1 MERLYKERLYKE
13 RLYKKRLY
21 KKRLYKKRLY
31 KKRLYKGFNSRI
43 LNFRSFLMGKN
54 WAISIGIN
62 QYDNLQDL
70 NFAKRDAE
78 AMAAWFRE
86 EAKFDQVFLFTENS
100 PDINT
105 SPPIP
110 TQPTYGRL
118 RRFLQAQFE
127 QPLLEPGDNLWFF
140 FAGHGMRHTD
150 KDYLMLAD
158 SDPGDIEHTAISV
171 EFITER
177 LRRSRADNVVLLLD
191 ACREE
196 SSRSGLG
203 IGLEQH
209 QGVIT
214 FYSCAANQKS
224 WEITELQHGSFT
236 HTLLT
241 GLRLHGEANCAT
253 VERLDRYLNS
263 SVPQLNT
270 RYQKPIQNPYLK
282 AEPPYKM
289 YYILLEQ
296 SATMRDVESLKLQ
309 ASLSENAGNFE
320 LAEQIWIRVLG
331 VSPADLDAISAIKRI
346 AIKKNNSTLLPISQ
360 PVGNSESASSS
371 RGENT
376 MSSTQILE
384 LVEKIKE
391 NNRKRKK
398 DEYRQAVLKEV
409 EQQFPLNQKSIDN
422 LSNLQRSF
430 QLSEEEVSGIK
441 QPIFIQKEAEYR
453 KREEE
458 ERIRREQQAERIRQ
472 QHQQNL
478 EQYQREFSAKI
489 EREYPLHQASRNK
502 FKRLQISLQLSEQEI
517 LQIEQPIIAKKEA
530 EYQKLQEE
538 NRKISGNPSGS
549 NPPPIK
555 RRQFLIYAG
564 LGGTGL
570 VTTVVFSQILKPT
583 VQPKL
588 LELLTFTFTTKT
600 VNKTGKIVNQ
610 ENHQAKY
617 FKEDLGNNITLEMVQ
632 IPGGSFKMGSPES
645 EKGRRESESPQHQ
658 VNVPGFS
665 MGKFV
670 VTQEQY
676 QQIMGNNPS
685 SFSGAKRP
693 VEQVSWNDA
702 VEFCQKLSQKTG
714 REYRLPS
721 EAEWEYACRGG
732 TTTPFHFGET
742 ITTDLAN
749 YNGTDTYASEPKG
762 KNLERTTD
770 VGSFPPNAFGLYDM
784 HGNVWE
790 WCQDDWH
797 DNYIDAPKD
806 GSVWTSRSGITK
818 LLRGGSCFYIPGLC
832 RSACRGNGNLDDYY
846 GNIGFRVVCSGAART

>member
-1 MERLYKERLYKE
+1 
-13 RLYKKRLY
+13 
-21 KKRLYKKRLY
+21 
-31 KKRLYKGFNSRI
+31 
-43 LNFRSFLMGKN
+43 MGQN
-54 WAISIGIN
+54 WTISIGIN
-62 QYDNLQDL
+62 QYDNLQAL

-127 QPLLEPGDNLWFF
+127 QPLLKPGDNLWFF
-140 FAGHGMRHTD
+140 FAGHGMRHAD

-158 SDPGDIEHTAISV
+158 SDPSDIEHTAISV
-171 EFITER
+171 EYITER

-224 WEITELQHGSFT
+224 WEIAELQHGSFT

-263 SVPQLNT
+263 AVPQLNT

-309 ASLSENAGNFE
+309 ASLSENSGNFE

-331 VSPADLDAISAIKRI
+331 VSPADSDAVSAIKRI
-346 AIKKNNSTLLPISQ
+346 AIKNNNPK
-360 PVGNSESASSS
+360 PVPLEVNNPQVIGSA
-371 RGENT
+371 RGDAT
-376 MSSTQILE
+376 MSPTQILE
-384 LVEKIKE
+384 LAEKIKE
-391 NNRKRKK
+391 NNRKQE
-398 DEYRQAVLKEV
+398 EYRQVVLKEV

-422 LSNLQRSF
+422 LSNLQKSL

-441 QPIFIQKEAEYR
+441 QPIFIHKEAEYR

-489 EREYPLHQASRNK
+489 EKEYPFHQASRNK
-502 FKRLQISLQLSEQEI
+502 FKKLQISLQLSEQEI

-549 NPPPIK
+549 NSPPIK

-583 VQPKL
+583 VQPKQVQPKL
-588 LELLTFTFTTKT
+588 LELLTVTFTTKT

-617 FKEDLGNNITLEMVQ
+617 FKEDLSNGITLEMVQ
-632 IPGGSFKMGSPES
+632 IPGGSFKMGSPAS
-645 EKGRRESESPQHQ
+645 EKGRSESESPQHQ
-658 VNVPGFS
+658 VNVPAFS

-676 QQIMGNNPS
+676 QQIMGKNPS
-685 SFSGAKRP
+685 YFTQKGAKRP
-693 VEQVSWNDA
+693 VEKVSWNDA

-721 EAEWEYACRGG
+721 EAEWEYACRAG

-742 ITTDLAN
+742 ITTELAN
-749 YNGTDTYASEPKG
+749 YDGTYTYASEPKG
-762 KNLERTTD
+762 KYLQQTTD

-797 DNYIDAPKD
+797 ENYIDAPKD
-806 GSVWTSRSGITK
+806 GSVWTSRSGDTK
-818 LLRGGSCFYIPGLC
+818 MMRGGSWFINPHYC
-832 RSACRGNGNLDDYY
+832 RSASRYDTYRVERDV
-846 GNIGFRVVCSGAART
+846 IFSSVGFRVVCVVGRT

>member
-1 MERLYKERLYKE
+1 MKM
-13 RLYKKRLY
+13 
-21 KKRLYKKRLY
+21 
-31 KKRLYKGFNSRI
+31 S
-43 LNFRSFLMGKN
+43 KN

-62 QYDNLQDL
+62 QYDNLQAL

-86 EAKFDQVFLFTENS
+86 EAKFDQVFLFTEDS
-100 PDINT
+100 PHINT

-110 TQPTYGRL
+110 TQPTFGGLRGFL
-118 RRFLQAQFE
+118 RRQFE
-127 QPLLEPGDNLWFF
+127 QPLLEPEDNLWFF
-140 FAGHGMRHTD
+140 FAGHGMRHAD

-171 EFITER
+171 EYITER

-203 IGLEQH
+203 IGEEKH

-224 WEITELQHGSFT
+224 WEIAELRHGSFT

-263 SVPQLNT
+263 AVPQLNT
-270 RYQKPIQNPYLK
+270 RYQKEIQNPYLK

-309 ASLSENAGNFE
+309 ASLSENSGNFE

-331 VSPADLDAISAIKRI
+331 VSRADSDAISAIKRI
-346 AIKKNNSTLLPISQ
+346 AIKTSDSVEKPVSLKVNNPQSIGL
-360 PVGNSESASSS
+360 S
-371 RGENT
+371 RG
-376 MSSTQILE
+376 
-384 LVEKIKE
+384 
-391 NNRKRKK
+391 
-398 DEYRQAVLKEV
+398 DEYP
-409 EQQFPLNQKSIDN
+409 QFPL
-422 LSNLQRSF
+422 
-430 QLSEEEVSGIK
+430 
-441 QPIFIQKEAEYR
+441 KEF
-453 KREEE
+453 
-458 ERIRREQQAERIRQ
+458 
-472 QHQQNL
+472 
-478 EQYQREFSAKI
+478 EF
-489 EREYPLHQASRNK
+489 E
-502 FKRLQISLQLSEQEI
+502 
-517 LQIEQPIIAKKEA
+517 
-530 EYQKLQEE
+530 
-538 NRKISGNPSGS
+538 
-549 NPPPIK
+549 
-555 RRQFLIYAG
+555 
-564 LGGTGL
+564 
-570 VTTVVFSQILKPT
+570 
-583 VQPKL
+583 
-588 LELLTFTFTTKT
+588 TKT
-600 VNKTGKIVNQ
+600 VDKTGKIVNQ

-617 FKEDLGNNITLEMVQ
+617 FKEDLGNNITLDMVQ
-632 IPGGSFKMGSPES
+632 IPGGSFMMGSLES
-645 EKGRRESESPQHQ
+645 EKGRTQDESPQHQ

-676 QQIMGNNPS
+676 QQIMGKNPS
-685 SFSGAKRP
+685 YFTQKGAKRP
-693 VEQVSWNDA
+693 VEEVSWNNA

-721 EAEWEYACRGG
+721 EAEWEYACRAG

-742 ITTDLAN
+742 ITTELAN
-749 YNGTDTYASEPKG
+749 YKGTSIYASEPKG
-762 KNLERTTD
+762 KHLQRTTD
-770 VGSFPPNAFGLYDM
+770 LGSFPPNAFGLYDM

-797 DNYIDAPKD
+797 NNYSNAPKD
-806 GSVWTSRSGITK
+806 GSGWTSQSGNTK
-818 LLRGGSCFYIPGLC
+818 ALRGGSWGNIPVYC
-832 RSACRGNGNLDDYY
+832 RSAYRTYNALAYHY
-846 GNIGFRVVCSGAART
+846 FNIGFRVVCSGATRT

>member
-1 MERLYKERLYKE
+1 MKM
-13 RLYKKRLY
+13 
-21 KKRLYKKRLY
+21 
-31 KKRLYKGFNSRI
+31 S
-43 LNFRSFLMGKN
+43 KN

-62 QYDNLQDL
+62 QYDNLQPL

-86 EAKFDQVFLFTENS
+86 EAKFDQVFLFTEDS
-100 PDINT
+100 PAINT

-110 TQPTYGRL
+110 TQPTFGGLRGFL
-118 RRFLQAQFE
+118 RRQFE

-140 FAGHGMRHTD
+140 FAGHGMRHAD

-171 EFITER
+171 EYITER

-203 IGLEQH
+203 IGEEKH

-224 WEITELQHGSFT
+224 WEIAELRHGSFT

-263 SVPQLNT
+263 AVPQLNT
-270 RYQKPIQNPYLK
+270 RYQKEIQNPYLK

-309 ASLSENAGNFE
+309 ASLSENSGNFE
-320 LAEQIWIRVLG
+320 LAKQIWIRVLG
-331 VSPADLDAISAIKRI
+331 VSPADSDAISAIQRI
-346 AIKKNNSTLLPISQ
+346 AIKNNNPK
-360 PVGNSESASSS
+360 PVPLEVNNPQVIGSA
-371 RGENT
+371 RGDAT
-376 MSSTQILE
+376 MSPTQILE
-384 LVEKIKE
+384 LAEKIKE
-391 NNRKRKK
+391 NNRKQE
-398 DEYRQAVLKEV
+398 EYRQVVLKEV

-422 LSNLQRSF
+422 LSNLQKSL

-441 QPIFIQKEAEYR
+441 QPIFIHKEAEYR

-489 EREYPLHQASRNK
+489 EKEYPFHQASRNK
-502 FKRLQISLQLSEQEI
+502 FKKLQISLQLSEQEI

-530 EYQKLQEE
+530 EYQKLQGE
-538 NRKISGNPSGS
+538 NRKPSGNPSGS
-549 NPPPIK
+549 NSPPIK

-583 VQPKL
+583 VQPKQVQPKL
-588 LELLTFTFTTKT
+588 LELLTVTFTTKT

-617 FKEDLGNNITLEMVQ
+617 FKEDLSNGITLEMVQ
-632 IPGGSFKMGSPES
+632 IPGGSFMMGSPES
-645 EKGRRESESPQHQ
+645 EKRRYESESPQHE
-658 VNVPGFS
+658 VNVPAFS

-685 SFSGAKRP
+685 YFTEKEAKLP
-693 VEQVSWNDA
+693 VEQVSWNNA
-702 VEFCQKLSQKTG
+702 VEFCQKLSEKTG

-721 EAEWEYACRGG
+721 EAEWEYACRAG

-742 ITTDLAN
+742 ITTELAN
-749 YNGTDTYASEPKG
+749 YKGTSIYASEPKG
-762 KNLERTTD
+762 KHLQRTTD
-770 VGSFPPNAFGLYDM
+770 VGIFPPNAFGLYDM

-797 DNYIDAPKD
+797 NNYIDAPKD
-806 GSVWTSRSGITK
+806 GSGWTSRSGNTK
-818 LLRGGSCFYIPGLC
+818 VLRGGSWTSDPVNC
-832 RSACRGNGNLDDYY
+832 RSAFRSLYTLDYNGNA
-846 GNIGFRVVCSGAART
+846 IGFRVVCSGAART

>member
-1 MERLYKERLYKE
+1 
-13 RLYKKRLY
+13 
-21 KKRLYKKRLY
+21 
-31 KKRLYKGFNSRI
+31 
-43 LNFRSFLMGKN
+43 MGKN

-62 QYDNLQDL
+62 QYDNLQTL

-86 EAKFDQVFLFTENS
+86 EAKFDQVFLFTADS
-100 PDINT
+100 PPISANT
-105 SPPIP
+105 PIP
-110 TQPTYGRL
+110 TQPIYGRV

-127 QPLLEPGDNLWFF
+127 QPLLKPEDNLWFF
-140 FAGHGMRHTD
+140 FAGHGMRHAD

-158 SDPGDIEHTAISV
+158 SDPGAIEQTAISV
-171 EFITER
+171 EYITER

-203 IGLEQH
+203 IGEEKH

-214 FYSCAANQKS
+214 FYSCAANEKS
-224 WEITELQHGSFT
+224 WEIAELQHGSFT

-253 VERLDRYLNS
+253 VERLDRYINS
-263 SVPQLNT
+263 FVPQLNIK
-270 RYQKPIQNPYLK
+270 YQKPIQNPYLK

-296 SATMRDVESLKLQ
+296 SATLKDVESLKLQ
-309 ASLSENAGNFE
+309 ASLSENSGNFE

-331 VSPADLDAISAIKRI
+331 VSRADLDAVSALKRI
-346 AIKKNNSTLLPISQ
+346 AIKNNNSTPLPIPQ
-360 PVGNSESASSS
+360 PIVNLQLPSSS
-371 RGENT
+371 RGEDT
-376 MSSTQILE
+376 TISSTQILE
-384 LVEKIKE
+384 VVKKFKE
-391 NNRKRKK
+391 NNRNRKQE
-398 DEYRQAVLKEV
+398 EYRQAVLKEV

-422 LSNLQRSF
+422 LVNLQRSF
-430 QLSEEEVSGIK
+430 QLSEEEVSGIR

-458 ERIRREQQAERIRQ
+458 DRIRKEQESKRIRQ

-478 EQYQREFSAKI
+478 EQYEEAFLTKI
-489 EREYPLHQASRNK
+489 EREYPLRQASINK
-502 FKRLQISLQLSEQEI
+502 FKKLQNSFQLSKQEI
-517 LQIEQPIIAKKEA
+517 LQIERPIIAKKEA

-538 NRKISGNPSGS
+538 NRKTSGNPSGS

-583 VQPKL
+583 VQPKQVQPKQVQPKL

-632 IPGGSFKMGSPES
+632 IPGGSFMMGSPAS
-645 EKGRRESESPQHQ
+645 EKGRSQDESPQHQ

-685 SFSGAKRP
+685 HFSGAKRP
-693 VEQVSWNDA
+693 VEQVSWNNA

-749 YNGTDTYASEPKG
+749 YNETQYASEPKG
-762 KNLERTTD
+762 KYLEQTID

-797 DNYIDAPKD
+797 DNYINAPKD
-806 GSVWTSRSGITK
+806 GSAWTSQSGNNK
-818 LLRGGSCFYIPGLC
+818 LLRGGSWYNDPALC
-832 RSACRGNGNLDDYY
+832 RSAFRNYSILDDYNN
-846 GNIGFRVVCSGAART
+846 NIGFRVVCSGAART

>member
-1 MERLYKERLYKE
+1 MKM
-13 RLYKKRLY
+13 
-21 KKRLYKKRLY
+21 
-31 KKRLYKGFNSRI
+31 S
-43 LNFRSFLMGKN
+43 KN

-62 QYDNLQDL
+62 QYDNLQAL

-86 EAKFDQVFLFTENS
+86 EAKFDQVFLFTEDS
-100 PDINT
+100 PHINT

-110 TQPTYGRL
+110 TQPTFGGLRGFL
-118 RRFLQAQFE
+118 RRQFE
-127 QPLLEPGDNLWFF
+127 QPLLEPEDNLWFF
-140 FAGHGMRHTD
+140 FAGHGMRHAD

-171 EFITER
+171 EYITER

-203 IGLEQH
+203 IGEEKH

-224 WEITELQHGSFT
+224 WEIAELRHGSFT

-263 SVPQLNT
+263 AVPQLNT
-270 RYQKPIQNPYLK
+270 RYQKEIQNPYLK

-309 ASLSENAGNFE
+309 ASLSENSGNFE

-331 VSPADLDAISAIKRI
+331 VSRADLDAISAIKRI

-360 PVGNSESASSS
+360 PVRNPESPGSS
-371 RGENT
+371 RGDAT
-376 MSSTQILE
+376 MSPTEILE
-384 LVEKIKE
+384 LAEKIKE
-391 NNRKRKK
+391 NNRKQE
-398 DEYRQAVLKEV
+398 EYRQAILKEV

-422 LSNLQRSF
+422 LSNLQKSL

-489 EREYPLHQASRNK
+489 EKEYPFHQASRNK
-502 FKRLQISLQLSEQEI
+502 FKKLQISLQLSEQEI

-530 EYQKLQEE
+530 EYQKLQGE
-538 NRKISGNPSGS
+538 NRKPSGNPSGS
-549 NPPPIK
+549 NSPPIK

-588 LELLTFTFTTKT
+588 LELLTVTFTTKT
-600 VNKTGKIVNQ
+600 VDKTGKIVNQ

-617 FKEDLGNNITLEMVQ
+617 FKEDLSNGITLEMVQ
-632 IPGGSFKMGSPES
+632 IPGGSFMMGSPAS
-645 EKGRRESESPQHQ
+645 RYESESPQHE
-658 VNVPGFS
+658 VNVPAFS

-685 SFSGAKRP
+685 YFTEKEAKLP
-693 VEQVSWNDA
+693 VEQVSWNNA
-702 VEFCQKLSQKTG
+702 VDFCLKLSQQTG

-721 EAEWEYACRGG
+721 EAEWEYACRAG

-742 ITTDLAN
+742 ITTELAN
-749 YNGTDTYASEPKG
+749 YDGTYTYASEPKG
-762 KNLERTTD
+762 KYLQKTTD
-770 VGSFPPNAFGLYDM
+770 VDSFTPNAFGLYNM

-790 WCQDDWH
+790 WCQDDLH
-797 DNYIDAPKD
+797 NDYTDAPTNGSAWESQD
-806 GSVWTSRSGITK
+806 GDIKVA
-818 LLRGGSCFYIPGLC
+818 RGGSWLNDPTFS
-832 RSACRGNGNLDDYY
+832 RSAYRGTFGKSKLRVNDL
-846 GNIGFRVVCSGAART
+846 GFRVVCSGAAWT

>member
-1 MERLYKERLYKE
+1 
-13 RLYKKRLY
+13 
-21 KKRLYKKRLY
+21 
-31 KKRLYKGFNSRI
+31 
-43 LNFRSFLMGKN
+43 MGKN

-62 QYDNLQDL
+62 QYDNLQPL

-86 EAKFDQVFLFTENS
+86 EAKFDQVFLFTEDS
-100 PDINT
+100 PPIPAN
-105 SPPIP
+105 PPIP
-110 TQPTYGRL
+110 TQPIYGRV

-127 QPLLEPGDNLWFF
+127 QPLLKPEDNLWFF
-140 FAGHGMRHTD
+140 FAGHGMRHAD

-171 EFITER
+171 EYITER
-177 LRRSRADNVVLLLD
+177 LRRSCADNVVLLLD

-203 IGLEQH
+203 IGEEKH

-224 WEITELQHGSFT
+224 WEIAELQHGSFT

-241 GLRLHGEANCAT
+241 GLRLHDEANCAT

-263 SVPQLNT
+263 YVPQLNCS
-270 RYQKPIQNPYLK
+270 YQKPIQNPYLK
-282 AEPPYKM
+282 AEPPYKI

-296 SATMRDVESLKLQ
+296 SATLKDVESLKLQ
-309 ASLSENAGNFE
+309 ASLSENSGNFE

-331 VSPADLDAISAIKRI
+331 VSRADLDAISAIQRI
-346 AIKKNNSTLLPISQ
+346 AIKKNNSTPLPISQ
-360 PVGNSESASSS
+360 PVGNSESPGSS
-371 RGENT
+371 RSGDT

-384 LVEKIKE
+384 LAEKIKE
-391 NNRKRKK
+391 NNRKQE
-398 DEYRQAVLKEV
+398 EYRQAVLKEV

-422 LSNLQRSF
+422 LANLQKSL
-430 QLSEEEVSGIK
+430 QLSEEEVLKIR
-441 QPIFIQKEAEYR
+441 QLIFIQKEAEYR
-453 KREEE
+453 KRQEE
-458 ERIRREQQAERIRQ
+458 ERIRREQEAERTHQ
-472 QHQQNL
+472 QHQENL
-478 EQYQREFSAKI
+478 DQYQREFLTTI
-489 EREYPLHQASRNK
+489 EREYPLSQASKNK
-502 FKRLQISLQLSEQEI
+502 LKKLQNSLRLSEQEI
-517 LQIEQPIIAKKEA
+517 LQIEEQSVNFPRTPQPTLFSI
-530 EYQKLQEE
+530 
-538 NRKISGNPSGS
+538 N
-549 NPPPIK
+549 
-555 RRQFLIYAG
+555 RRQFLTYAG

-570 VTTVVFSQILKPT
+570 VTTVVFSQMFK

-588 LELLTFTFTTKT
+588 LELLTFEFETKT
-600 VNKTGKIVNQ
+600 VDKTGKIVNQ

-632 IPGGSFKMGSPES
+632 IPGGSFMMGSPES
-645 EKGRRESESPQHQ
+645 EKGWDKRESPQHE
-658 VNVPGFS
+658 VNVPAFS
-665 MGKFV
+665 IGKFV

-676 QQIMGNNPS
+676 QQIMDKNPS
-685 SFSGAKRP
+685 SFPGAKRP
-693 VEQVSWNDA
+693 VEQVSWNNA

-714 REYRLPS
+714 REYRLPT
-721 EAEWEYACRGG
+721 EAEWEYACRAG

-749 YNGTDTYASEPKG
+749 YDGTYTYASEPKG
-762 KNLERTTD
+762 KYLEQTID

-797 DNYIDAPKD
+797 DNYINAPKD
-806 GSVWTSRSGITK
+806 GSAWTSQSGNNK
-818 LLRGGSCFYIPGLC
+818 LLRGGSWLNDPGNC
-832 RSACRGNGNLDDYY
+832 RSACRGDYNLDGSY
-846 GNIGFRVVCSGAART
+846 NFGFRVVCSGAART

>member
-1 MERLYKERLYKE
+1 MKM
-13 RLYKKRLY
+13 
-21 KKRLYKKRLY
+21 
-31 KKRLYKGFNSRI
+31 S
-43 LNFRSFLMGKN
+43 KN

-62 QYDNLQDL
+62 QYDNLQAL

-86 EAKFDQVFLFTENS
+86 EAKFDQVFLFTEDS
-100 PDINT
+100 PHINT

-110 TQPTYGRL
+110 TQPTFGGLRGFL
-118 RRFLQAQFE
+118 RRQFE

-140 FAGHGMRHTD
+140 FAGHGMRHAD

-171 EFITER
+171 EYITER

-203 IGLEQH
+203 IGEEKH

-224 WEITELQHGSFT
+224 WEIAELRHGSFT

-263 SVPQLNT
+263 AVPQLNT
-270 RYQKPIQNPYLK
+270 RYQKEIQNPYLK

-309 ASLSENAGNFE
+309 ASLSENSGNFE

-331 VSPADLDAISAIKRI
+331 VSPADSDAISAIQRI
-346 AIKKNNSTLLPISQ
+346 AIKNNNPK
-360 PVGNSESASSS
+360 PVPLEVNNPQVIGSA
-371 RGENT
+371 RGDAT
-376 MSSTQILE
+376 MSPTQILE
-384 LVEKIKE
+384 LAEKIKE
-391 NNRKRKK
+391 NNRKQE
-398 DEYRQAVLKEV
+398 EYRQVVLKEV

-422 LSNLQRSF
+422 LSNLQKSL

-489 EREYPLHQASRNK
+489 EKEYPFHQASRNK
-502 FKRLQISLQLSEQEI
+502 FKKLQISLQLSEQEI

-530 EYQKLQEE
+530 EYQKLQGE
-538 NRKISGNPSGS
+538 NRKPSGNPSGS
-549 NPPPIK
+549 NSPPIK

-570 VTTVVFSQILKPT
+570 VTTVVFSQILKPPVQPKQ

-588 LELLTFTFTTKT
+588 LELLTVTFTTKT

-617 FKEDLGNNITLEMVQ
+617 FKEDLSNGITLEMVQ
-632 IPGGSFKMGSPES
+632 IPGGSFMMGSPAS
-645 EKGRRESESPQHQ
+645 EKGRTQDESPQHQ
-658 VNVPGFS
+658 VNVPAFS
-665 MGKFV
+665 MGKYV

-676 QQIMGNNPS
+676 QQIIGKNPS
-685 SFSGAKRP
+685 SFKGAKRP
-693 VEQVSWNDA
+693 VEQVSWKNA
-702 VEFCQKLSQKTG
+702 VDFCLKLSQQTG

-742 ITTDLAN
+742 ITTELAN
-749 YNGTDTYASEPKG
+749 YDGTYTYASEPKG
-762 KNLERTTD
+762 KYLQKTTD
-770 VGSFPPNAFGLYDM
+770 VDSFTPNAFGLYNM

-790 WCQDDWH
+790 WCQDDLH
-797 DNYIDAPKD
+797 NDYTDAPTNGSAWESQD
-806 GSVWTSRSGITK
+806 GDIKVA
-818 LLRGGSCFYIPGLC
+818 RGGSWLNDPTFS
-832 RSACRGNGNLDDYY
+832 RSAYRGTFGKSKLRVNDL
-846 GNIGFRVVCSGAART
+846 GFRVVCSGAAWT

>member
-1 MERLYKERLYKE
+1 
-13 RLYKKRLY
+13 
-21 KKRLYKKRLY
+21 
-31 KKRLYKGFNSRI
+31 
-43 LNFRSFLMGKN
+43 MGKN

-62 QYDNLQDL
+62 KYDNLQAL

-78 AMAAWFRE
+78 EMAAWFRE
-86 EAKFDQVFLFTENS
+86 EAKFDRVFLFTEDS
-100 PDINT
+100 PAINT

-127 QPLLEPGDNLWFF
+127 QPLLKPGDNLWFF
-140 FAGHGMRHTD
+140 FAGHGMRHAD

-171 EFITER
+171 EYITER
-177 LRRSRADNVVLLLD
+177 LRRSRADNVVLFLD

-263 SVPQLNT
+263 AVPQLNT

-282 AEPPYKM
+282 AEPPRKM

-296 SATMRDVESLKLQ
+296 FATMRDVESLKLQ
-309 ASLSENAGNFE
+309 ASLSENEGNFE

-331 VSPADLDAISAIKRI
+331 VSRADLDAISAIKRI
-346 AIKKNNSTLLPISQ
+346 AIKTSDSIEKPVSLKVNNPQSIGL
-360 PVGNSESASSS
+360 S
-371 RGENT
+371 RG
-376 MSSTQILE
+376 
-384 LVEKIKE
+384 
-391 NNRKRKK
+391 
-398 DEYRQAVLKEV
+398 DEYPQFLLKEFF
-409 EQQFPLNQKSIDN
+409 E
-422 LSNLQRSF
+422 
-430 QLSEEEVSGIK
+430 
-441 QPIFIQKEAEYR
+441 
-453 KREEE
+453 
-458 ERIRREQQAERIRQ
+458 
-472 QHQQNL
+472 
-478 EQYQREFSAKI
+478 
-489 EREYPLHQASRNK
+489 
-502 FKRLQISLQLSEQEI
+502 
-517 LQIEQPIIAKKEA
+517 
-530 EYQKLQEE
+530 
-538 NRKISGNPSGS
+538 
-549 NPPPIK
+549 
-555 RRQFLIYAG
+555 
-564 LGGTGL
+564 T
-570 VTTVVFSQILKPT
+570 VTVD
-583 VQPKL
+583 
-588 LELLTFTFTTKT
+588 
-600 VNKTGKIVNQ
+600 KTGKIVNQ
-610 ENHQAKY
+610 ENHQAAY
-617 FKEDLGNNITLEMVQ
+617 FKEDLGNGITLEMVQ

-645 EKGRRESESPQHQ
+645 EKGWSESESPQHQ

-685 SFSGAKRP
+685 RFSGAKRP
-693 VEQVSWNDA
+693 VEKVSWNDA
-702 VEFCQKLSQKTG
+702 VEFCQKLSQQTG

-721 EAEWEYACRGG
+721 EAEWEYACRAG

-749 YNGTDTYASEPKG
+749 YNGTYTYASEPKG
-762 KNLERTTD
+762 KYLQKTTD

-797 DNYIDAPKD
+797 NNYIDAPKD
-806 GSVWTSRSGITK
+806 GSGWTSRSGNTK
-818 LLRGGSCFYIPGLC
+818 VVRGGSWFNVPRNC
-832 RSACRGNGNLDDYY
+832 RSASRNLNVRVVRGNVSYD
-846 GNIGFRVVCSGAART
+846 IGFRVVCVVGRT

>member
-1 MERLYKERLYKE
+1 MKM
-13 RLYKKRLY
+13 
-21 KKRLYKKRLY
+21 
-31 KKRLYKGFNSRI
+31 S
-43 LNFRSFLMGKN
+43 KN

-62 QYDNLQDL
+62 QYDNLQAL

-86 EAKFDQVFLFTENS
+86 EAKFDQVFLFTEDS
-100 PDINT
+100 PHINT

-110 TQPTYGRL
+110 TQPTFGGLRGFL
-118 RRFLQAQFE
+118 RRQFE

-140 FAGHGMRHTD
+140 FAGHGMRHAD

-171 EFITER
+171 EYITER

-203 IGLEQH
+203 IGEEKH

-224 WEITELQHGSFT
+224 WEIAELRHGSFT

-263 SVPQLNT
+263 AVPQLNT
-270 RYQKPIQNPYLK
+270 RYQKEIQNPYLK

-309 ASLSENAGNFE
+309 ASLSENSGNFE

-331 VSPADLDAISAIKRI
+331 VSRADSDAISAIKRI
-346 AIKKNNSTLLPISQ
+346 AIKTSDSVEKPVSLKVNNPQSIGL
-360 PVGNSESASSS
+360 S
-371 RGENT
+371 RG
-376 MSSTQILE
+376 
-384 LVEKIKE
+384 
-391 NNRKRKK
+391 
-398 DEYRQAVLKEV
+398 DEYP
-409 EQQFPLNQKSIDN
+409 QFPL
-422 LSNLQRSF
+422 
-430 QLSEEEVSGIK
+430 
-441 QPIFIQKEAEYR
+441 KEF
-453 KREEE
+453 
-458 ERIRREQQAERIRQ
+458 
-472 QHQQNL
+472 
-478 EQYQREFSAKI
+478 EF
-489 EREYPLHQASRNK
+489 E
-502 FKRLQISLQLSEQEI
+502 
-517 LQIEQPIIAKKEA
+517 
-530 EYQKLQEE
+530 
-538 NRKISGNPSGS
+538 
-549 NPPPIK
+549 
-555 RRQFLIYAG
+555 
-564 LGGTGL
+564 
-570 VTTVVFSQILKPT
+570 
-583 VQPKL
+583 
-588 LELLTFTFTTKT
+588 TKT
-600 VNKTGKIVNQ
+600 VDKTGKIVNQ

-632 IPGGSFKMGSPES
+632 IPGGSFMMGSLES
-645 EKGRRESESPQHQ
+645 EKGRTQDESPQHQ

-676 QQIMGNNPS
+676 QQIMGKNPS
-685 SFSGAKRP
+685 YFTQKGAKRP
-693 VEQVSWNDA
+693 VEEVSWNNA

-721 EAEWEYACRGG
+721 EAEWEYACRAG

-742 ITTDLAN
+742 ITTELAN
-749 YNGTDTYASEPKG
+749 YKGTSIYASEPKG
-762 KNLERTTD
+762 KHLQRTTD
-770 VGSFPPNAFGLYDM
+770 LGSFPPNAFGLYDM

-797 DNYIDAPKD
+797 NNYSNAPKD
-806 GSVWTSRSGITK
+806 GSGWTSQSGNTK
-818 LLRGGSCFYIPGLC
+818 ALRGGSWGNIPVYC
-832 RSACRGNGNLDDYY
+832 RSAYRTYNALAYHY
-846 GNIGFRVVCSGAART
+846 FNIGFRVVCSGATRT

>member
-1 MERLYKERLYKE
+1 MERLYKERLYK
-13 RLYKKRLY
+13 
-21 KKRLYKKRLY
+21 
-31 KKRLYKGFNSRI
+31 GCGSRI
-43 LNFRSFLMGKN
+43 FNFRSFLMGQN

-62 QYDNLQDL
+62 QYDNLQAL

-78 AMAAWFRE
+78 AMAAWFQE
-86 EAKFDQVFLFTENS
+86 EAKFDQVFLFTEDS
-100 PDINT
+100 PPINT

-110 TQPTYGRL
+110 TQPIYGRL

-140 FAGHGMRHTD
+140 FAGHGMRHAD

-158 SDPGDIEHTAISV
+158 SDPGAIEHTAISV
-171 EFITER
+171 EYITER

-214 FYSCAANQKS
+214 FYSCAANEKS
-224 WEITELQHGSFT
+224 WEIAELQHGSFT

-282 AEPPYKM
+282 AEPPRKM

-296 SATMRDVESLKLQ
+296 FATMRDVESLKLQ

-320 LAEQIWIRVLG
+320 LAKQIWIRVLG
-331 VSPADLDAISAIKRI
+331 VSRADLDAVSALERI
-346 AIKKNNSTLLPISQ
+346 AIKTNNSIEK
-360 PVGNSESASSS
+360 PVSLKVNNPELIGLS
-371 RGENT
+371 RG
-376 MSSTQILE
+376 
-384 LVEKIKE
+384 
-391 NNRKRKK
+391 
-398 DEYRQAVLKEV
+398 DEYPQVLLKE
-409 EQQFPLNQKSIDN
+409 
-422 LSNLQRSF
+422 
-430 QLSEEEVSGIK
+430 
-441 QPIFIQKEAEYR
+441 
-453 KREEE
+453 
-458 ERIRREQQAERIRQ
+458 
-472 QHQQNL
+472 L
-478 EQYQREFSAKI
+478 E
-489 EREYPLHQASRNK
+489 
-502 FKRLQISLQLSEQEI
+502 
-517 LQIEQPIIAKKEA
+517 
-530 EYQKLQEE
+530 
-538 NRKISGNPSGS
+538 
-549 NPPPIK
+549 
-555 RRQFLIYAG
+555 
-564 LGGTGL
+564 
-570 VTTVVFSQILKPT
+570 
-583 VQPKL
+583 
-588 LELLTFTFTTKT
+588 FTIKT

-617 FKEDLGNNITLEMVQ
+617 FKEDLGNNITLDMVQ
-632 IPGGSFKMGSPES
+632 IPGGSFMMGSPAS
-645 EKGRRESESPQHQ
+645 EKDRRESESPQHQ

-676 QQIMGNNPS
+676 QQIMGYNPS
-685 SFSGAKRP
+685 TFSGAKRP
-693 VEQVSWNDA
+693 VEQVYWNDA
-702 VEFCQKLSQKTG
+702 VDFCQKLSQKTG

-732 TTTPFHFGET
+732 TTTPFHFGEA
-742 ITTDLAN
+742 ITTELAN
-749 YNGTDTYASEPKG
+749 YDGNYTYASEPTG
-762 KNLERTTD
+762 KFLQQTTD

-784 HGNVWE
+784 HRNVWE

-806 GSVWTSRSGITK
+806 GIVWTSRSGDTNM
-818 LLRGGSCFYIPGLC
+818 LRGGSWFSIPRLC
-832 RSACRGNGNLDDYY
+832 RCASRFYYVRDVCGNVSNDH
-846 GNIGFRVVCSGAART
+846 GFRVVCVVGRT

>member
-1 MERLYKERLYKE
+1 MKM
-13 RLYKKRLY
+13 
-21 KKRLYKKRLY
+21 
-31 KKRLYKGFNSRI
+31 S
-43 LNFRSFLMGKN
+43 KN

-62 QYDNLQDL
+62 QYDNLQAL

-86 EAKFDQVFLFTENS
+86 EAKFDQVFLFTEDS
-100 PDINT
+100 PHINT

-110 TQPTYGRL
+110 TQPTFGGLRGFL
-118 RRFLQAQFE
+118 RRQFE
-127 QPLLEPGDNLWFF
+127 QPLLEPEDNLWFF
-140 FAGHGMRHTD
+140 FAGHGMRHAD

-171 EFITER
+171 EYITER

-203 IGLEQH
+203 IGEEKH

-224 WEITELQHGSFT
+224 WEIAELRHGSFT

-263 SVPQLNT
+263 AVPQLNT
-270 RYQKPIQNPYLK
+270 RYQKEIQNPYLK

-309 ASLSENAGNFE
+309 ASLSENSGNFE

-331 VSPADLDAISAIKRI
+331 VSRADLDAISAIKRI

-360 PVGNSESASSS
+360 PVRNPESPGSS
-371 RGENT
+371 RGDAT
-376 MSSTQILE
+376 MSPTEILE
-384 LVEKIKE
+384 LAEKIKE
-391 NNRKRKK
+391 NNRKQE
-398 DEYRQAVLKEV
+398 EYRQAILKEV

-422 LSNLQRSF
+422 LSNLQ
-430 QLSEEEVSGIK
+430 K
-441 QPIFIQKEAEYR
+441 
-453 KREEE
+453 
-458 ERIRREQQAERIRQ
+458 
-472 QHQQNL
+472 
-478 EQYQREFSAKI
+478 
-489 EREYPLHQASRNK
+489 
-502 FKRLQISLQLSEQEI
+502 SLQLSEQEI

-530 EYQKLQEE
+530 EYQKLQGE
-538 NRKISGNPSGS
+538 NRKPSGNPSGS
-549 NPPPIK
+549 NSPPIK

-588 LELLTFTFTTKT
+588 LELLTVTFTTKT

-617 FKEDLGNNITLEMVQ
+617 FKEDLGNGITLEMVQ
-632 IPGGSFKMGSPES
+632 IPARSFMMGSPAS
-645 EKGRRESESPQHQ
+645 EKGRSQNESPQHQ
-658 VNVPGFS
+658 VNVPAFS

-685 SFSGAKRP
+685 YFTEKGAKRP
-693 VEQVSWNDA
+693 VEKVSWNNA
-702 VEFCQKLSQKTG
+702 VDFCQKLSQQTG

-742 ITTDLAN
+742 ITTELAN
-749 YNGTDTYASEPKG
+749 YNGTYTYASEPKG
-762 KNLERTTD
+762 KHLQRTTD
-770 VGSFPPNAFGLYDM
+770 VGIFPPNAFGLYDM

-797 DNYIDAPKD
+797 NNYIDAPKD
-806 GSVWTSRSGITK
+806 GSGWTSRSGNTK
-818 LLRGGSCFYIPGLC
+818 LRRGGSWDNNPAYC
-832 RSACRGNGNLDDYY
+832 RSAYRSNNFLDYDLSSY
-846 GNIGFRVVCSGAART
+846 IGFRVVCSGAART

>member
-1 MERLYKERLYKE
+1 MKM
-13 RLYKKRLY
+13 
-21 KKRLYKKRLY
+21 
-31 KKRLYKGFNSRI
+31 S
-43 LNFRSFLMGKN
+43 KN

-62 QYDNLQDL
+62 QYDNLQAL

-86 EAKFDQVFLFTENS
+86 EAKFDQVFLFTEDS
-100 PDINT
+100 PHINT

-110 TQPTYGRL
+110 TQPTFGGLRGFL
-118 RRFLQAQFE
+118 RRQFE

-140 FAGHGMRHTD
+140 FAGHGMRHAD

-171 EFITER
+171 EYITER

-203 IGLEQH
+203 IGEEKH

-224 WEITELQHGSFT
+224 WEIAELRHGSFT

-263 SVPQLNT
+263 AVPQLNT
-270 RYQKPIQNPYLK
+270 RYQKEIQNPYLK

-309 ASLSENAGNFE
+309 ASLSENSGNFE
-320 LAEQIWIRVLG
+320 LAKQIWIRVLG
-331 VSPADLDAISAIKRI
+331 VSRADSDAISAIQRI
-346 AIKKNNSTLLPISQ
+346 AIKNNNSTPETIPQPIVNYKS
-360 PVGNSESASSS
+360 PGSS
-371 RGENT
+371 RGEDT
-376 MSSTQILE
+376 MSQTQILE
-384 LVEKIKE
+384 PAENIKE
-391 NNRKRKK
+391 NNANSSRIG
-398 DEYRQAVLKEV
+398 KEI
-409 EQQFPLNQKSIDN
+409 FLD
-422 LSNLQRSF
+422 L
-430 QLSEEEVSGIK
+430 IK
-441 QPIFIQKEAEYR
+441 
-453 KREEE
+453 
-458 ERIRREQQAERIRQ
+458 
-472 QHQQNL
+472 N
-478 EQYQREFSAKI
+478 
-489 EREYPLHQASRNK
+489 
-502 FKRLQISLQLSEQEI
+502 
-517 LQIEQPIIAKKEA
+517 
-530 EYQKLQEE
+530 
-538 NRKISGNPSGS
+538 
-549 NPPPIK
+549 
-555 RRQFLIYAG
+555 RRQFLIYIG

-570 VTTVVFSQILKPT
+570 LTAFGLKEIFKI
-583 VQPKL
+583 PKL
-588 LELLTFTFTTKT
+588 LTVTFTTKT

-617 FKEDLGNNITLEMVQ
+617 FKEDLSNGITLEMVQ
-632 IPGGSFKMGSPES
+632 IPGGSFMMGSPAS
-645 EKGRRESESPQHQ
+645 EKGRTQDESPQHQ
-658 VNVPGFS
+658 VNVPAFS
-665 MGKFV
+665 MGKYV
-670 VTQEQY
+670 VTQAQY

-685 SFSGAKRP
+685 GFSGAERP
-693 VEQVSWNDA
+693 VEKVSWNDA
-702 VEFCQKLSQKTG
+702 VDFCEKLRQKTG

-721 EAEWEYACRGG
+721 EAEWEYACRAG

-749 YNGTDTYASEPKG
+749 YNGNYTYASEPKR
-762 KNLERTTD
+762 KYLQETTD

-797 DNYIDAPKD
+797 DNYSNAPKD
-806 GSVWTSRSGITK
+806 GSVWTSQSGITK
-818 LLRGGSCFYIPGLC
+818 LLRGGSWTYTPANC
-832 RSACRGNGNLDDYY
+832 RSASRYHSNLGNYDL
-846 GNIGFRVVCSGAART
+846 IGFRVVCSGAAWT

>member
-1 MERLYKERLYKE
+1 
-13 RLYKKRLY
+13 
-21 KKRLYKKRLY
+21 
-31 KKRLYKGFNSRI
+31 
-43 LNFRSFLMGKN
+43 MGKN

-62 QYDNLQDL
+62 KYDNLQAL

-78 AMAAWFRE
+78 EMAAWFRE
-86 EAKFDQVFLFTENS
+86 EAKFDRVFLFTENS

-127 QPLLEPGDNLWFF
+127 QPLLKPGDNLWFF
-140 FAGHGMRHTD
+140 FAGHGMRHAD

-171 EFITER
+171 EYITER
-177 LRRSRADNVVLLLD
+177 LRRSRADNVVLFLD

-253 VERLDRYLNS
+253 VERLDRYLYS
-263 SVPQLNT
+263 AVPQLNIK
-270 RYQKPIQNPYLK
+270 YQKPIQNPYLK
-282 AEPPYKM
+282 AEPPRKM

-309 ASLSENAGNFE
+309 ASLSENEGNFE

-331 VSPADLDAISAIKRI
+331 VSRADLDAISALKRI
-346 AIKKNNSTLLPISQ
+346 AIKTSDSIEKPVSLKVNNPQSIGL
-360 PVGNSESASSS
+360 S
-371 RGENT
+371 RG
-376 MSSTQILE
+376 
-384 LVEKIKE
+384 
-391 NNRKRKK
+391 
-398 DEYRQAVLKEV
+398 DEYPQFLLKEFF
-409 EQQFPLNQKSIDN
+409 E
-422 LSNLQRSF
+422 
-430 QLSEEEVSGIK
+430 
-441 QPIFIQKEAEYR
+441 
-453 KREEE
+453 
-458 ERIRREQQAERIRQ
+458 
-472 QHQQNL
+472 
-478 EQYQREFSAKI
+478 
-489 EREYPLHQASRNK
+489 
-502 FKRLQISLQLSEQEI
+502 
-517 LQIEQPIIAKKEA
+517 
-530 EYQKLQEE
+530 
-538 NRKISGNPSGS
+538 
-549 NPPPIK
+549 
-555 RRQFLIYAG
+555 
-564 LGGTGL
+564 T
-570 VTTVVFSQILKPT
+570 VTVD
-583 VQPKL
+583 
-588 LELLTFTFTTKT
+588 
-600 VNKTGKIVNQ
+600 KTGKIVNQ
-610 ENHQAKY
+610 ENHQAAY
-617 FKEDLGNNITLEMVQ
+617 FKEDLGNNITLDMVQ
-632 IPGGSFKMGSPES
+632 IPGGSFMMGSPAS
-645 EKGRRESESPQHQ
+645 EKGWSESESPQHQ

-676 QQIMGNNPS
+676 QQIMGKNPS
-685 SFSGAKRP
+685 YFTQKGAKRP
-693 VEQVSWNDA
+693 VEQVSWNNA
-702 VEFCQKLSQKTG
+702 VYFCQKLSQKTG

-721 EAEWEYACRGG
+721 EAEWEYACRAG

-742 ITTDLAN
+742 ITTELAN
-749 YNGTDTYASEPKG
+749 YNGTDTYASEPKS
-762 KNLERTTD
+762 KYFPQITD

-806 GSVWTSRSGITK
+806 GSVWTIQSSNTK
-818 LLRGGSCFYIPGLC
+818 MLRGGSWLNGPELC
-832 RSACRGNGNLDDYY
+832 RSAYRVSYDVGFVLNV
-846 GNIGFRVVCSGAART
+846 GFRVVCGAAWT